1 MWLGKCCE
9 KETVALLERTQ
20 DGCVDG
26 GMGYGS
32 CNWEALDFFVLIFR
46 ISLLSRSFFRIFLM
60 PRHYIVYIVWLDGG
74 ATGSAL
80 EVHSWCNRQLL
91 FLAGRGDWAMLHIEG
106 VSQTRIRIGKN
117 EEQRSKGAR
126 SNVQRGKWAGGGN
139 VFNLTLAM
147 SNPLRK
153 EKLKNTG
160 QQVGK
165 TMGVGQL

>member
-1 MWLGKCCE
+1 MGVWM
-9 KETVALLERTQ
+9 
-20 DGCVDG
+20 G
-26 GMGYGS
+26 GWGMAPAIGRLWIFL
-32 CNWEALDFFVLIFR
+32 CLFFVFR
-46 ISLLSRSFFRIFLM
+46 FFLAVFSRILLM
-60 PRHYIVYIVWLDGG
+60 PRHYIVYIVRLDGG